1 MVAALKGSCSWLHQ
15 TEQLKTAIAV
25 IWCCRLDSLPSM
37 VKIGDDVLD
46 LLQQVQSC
54 SSPTEYAHLI
64 SVAASLTGRH
74 REGSDVEDATE
85 NAITHFIRQSLT

>member
-1 MVAALKGSCSWLHQ
+1 MVAASKGSCSWLRQ
-15 TEQLKTAIAV
+15 TEQLKTA

-74 REGSDVEDATE
+74 REGSDVEDTTE
-85 NAITHFIRQSLT
+85 NAITHFIRHSLT